1 MVLNTIVLSAQK
13 PTLWEYL
20 TAPAEDTSLGVN
32 GLIELEICGHTA
44 WITTNHVALLIVVLV
59 ICIFGLVANRA
70 IRKADPNGVPGPFL
84 NVIELIVETIDKLT
98 RTNMGEKHGGKFAN
112 YIGTLFT
119 FLIIANLSGLFGL
132 RAPTADYGVPLG
144 LALITFGIIHYN
156 GFKYEKAGH
165 ITKLFQPVVLT
176 PINIIGEVATPL
188 SMSLRLFGNVM
199 SGSIMLALLY
209 GLLPKLL
216 KLFIWPFYGVLHAY
230 FDVFSGAIQS
240 YVFVMLTM
248 VFTAQCFG
256 DEELQN

>member
-1 MVLNTIVLSAQK
+1 MVLAGNATRIATELMAK
-13 PTLWEYL
+13 
-20 TAPAEDTSLGVN
+20 AAAEEEELQLGVN
-32 GLIELEICGHTA
+32 GLIKLNIFGHTA
-44 WITTNHVALLIVVLV
+44 WITTTHVNLLIVVAV
-59 ICIFGLVANRA
+59 ICILALIANKK
-70 IRKADPNGVPGPFL
+70 IKEADEDTVPGPFL
-84 NVIELIVETIDKLT
+84 NIVEMIVELIDSLT
-98 RTNMGEKHGGKFAN
+98 RSNMGEKHGWKFSN
-112 YIGTLFT
+112 YIGTLFVYLV
-119 FLIIANLSGLFGL
+119 FANLSGLFGL

-165 ITKLFQPVVLT
+165 ITKLFKPAVLT
-176 PINIIGEVATPL
+176 PINIIGEIATPM

-199 SGSIMLALLY
+199 SGTVMLGLLY

-216 KLFIWPFYGVLHAY
+216 KLFIWPAFGFLHAY

-256 DEELQN
+256 EEN